1 MKTVL
6 VDQCNNDKTY
16 KIINVNNSGECKT
29 KLEAQMLK
37 KWEPIKLNKLYAMV
51 GMGLTKFYDPNSNVD
66 KVIKIL
72 CLGKVQSGK
81 TAFFIS
87 TLAMAMD
94 NGYNLFY
101 VIGGTKN
108 NLLNQK

>member
-1 MKTVL
+1 MSTVL
-6 VDQCNNDKTY
+6 IDQCDNGNIY
-16 KIINVNNSGECKT
+16 KIKNVITSGECKT
-29 KLEAQMLK
+29 KLEEHMLN
-37 KWEPIKLNKLYAMV
+37 KWDPNKLNKLFLMV
-51 GMGLTKFYDPNSNVD
+51 SMGLTKFYDTKSGID
-66 KVIKIL
+66 KVIKVL

-87 TLAMAMD
+87 TMAMAMD

-108 NLLNQK
+108 LSLIHI